1 MSVKDILAA
10 KGSAVE
16 TIRGDATVP
25 LALHKLSSLRI
36 GAVVVSPDGVTVA
49 GVVSEGDIV
58 RALSHHGARL
68 LEMKVSDVM
77 VKGGPSCSPDDS
89 ITAVMVEMTRT
100 RSRHLPVV
108 DDGRLVGIISL
119 GDVVKK
125 RLDDLEVETAVL
137 RESWI
142 ARR

>member
-1 MSVKDILAA
+1 MSVKDILTA
-10 KGSAVE
+10 KGFSVE

-25 LALHKLSSLRI
+25 LALHKLATLRI
-36 GAVVVSPDGVTVA
+36 GALVVSPDGQTVT
-49 GVVSEGDIV
+49 GVLSEGDVV

-68 LEMKVSDVM
+68 LDMKVSDVM
-77 VKGGPSCSPDDS
+77 VKAGPSCSPDDS
-89 ITAVMVEMTRT
+89 VTAVMVEMTRT